1 MTLEM
6 TLVGGPTFLISLGGR
21 RILVDPT
28 FDPPQTYT
36 GKGTEGTNGMTKTVA
51 PALSTDELAPID
63 TVLITHDHHIDHLDY
78 AGEELVK
85 SIDDVYTT
93 VEGAERLGN
102 GVVGLGAFEEA
113 TVPLADGRQLTIIG
127 VPAQHGPDPIWK
139 LAGPCNGFVLRGE
152 GLPTVYISGDNSS
165 VEWAEDIAE
174 RVGPVDV
181 AFMFGGGARF
191 PEIYDNA
198 LITMANEDS
207 ATVAKLFDAKTI
219 VPVHTEGWDHFL
231 EDAESMRLAFEAAGL
246 GERVVM
252 VKPGE
257 TVTLRA

>member
-1 MTLEM
+1 MTLDM
-6 TLVGGPTFLISLGGR
+6 TLVGGPTFLISLAGR
-21 RILVDPT
+21 RILIDPT

-36 GKGTEGTNGMTKTVA
+36 GNGTEGTNGMTKTVA
-51 PALSTDELAPID
+51 PALTAEDLAPID

-78 AGEELVK
+78 AGAELIK

-93 VEGAERLGN
+93 TEGAQRLGG
-102 GVVGLGAFEEA
+102 GVIGLGAFEEV
-113 TVPLADGRQLTIIG
+113 TVPLDGLRELTIIG

-139 LAGPCNGFVLRGE
+139 MAGPCNGFILRGD

-165 VEWAEDIAE
+165 VELAGEIAE

-191 PEIYDNA
+191 PEIENNA

-231 EDAESMRLAFEAAGL
+231 EDAESMRAAFEAAGL
-246 GERVVM
+246 GDRVVM
-252 VKPGE
+252 VQPGE